1 MKVQTRLSPNQGTL
15 QYPQE
20 SIANKPSR
28 HRQGTA
34 FSDLFRRINPVPT
47 AQVTSPVVEKVRGL
61 IGRSPLPLK
70 AQWHDLI
77 SRIEALESGR
87 LLRKFENALDREIAK
102 LNTLF
107 PEPTELKVG
116 LDQYSPTL
124 DNTSLVEQGEVL
136 SQMLTDLNRFFQ
148 KRKLLQDLRDGVE
161 DTPSKAGVMTLA
173 ESEQALKDEIEAQI
187 KAGLYLIDT
196 YRKVEPTR
204 SRQKIAT
211 YPKAAKRTKQV
222 IPRAKIVDPKLPL
235 LLGEQGSPIK
245 HFVYPINLKA
255 LERPRKPSLAHL

>member
-28 HRQGTA
+28 HRQGAA
-34 FSDLFRRINPVPT
+34 FSDFFRRINPVQT
-47 AQVTSPVVEKVRGL
+47 AQVTSPVVEKVQGL

-77 SRIEALESGR
+77 SRIEALGSGR
-87 LLRKFENALDREIAK
+87 LLNKFENALNREIAT

-107 PEPTELKVG
+107 PEPTELEVG

-124 DNTSLVEQGEVL
+124 DNASLEEQDTFL

-204 SRQKIAT
+204 SRKKIKP
-211 YPKAAKRTKQV
+211 YPKTTPGAKRPKPGTSG
-222 IPRAKIVDPKLPL
+222 AKIVDPKLTL
-235 LLGEQGSPIK
+235 LLGEQGNPIT
-245 HFVYPINLKA
+245 HFVYPINPRA
-255 LERPRKPSLAHL
+255 LERPRKPS

>member
-15 QYPQE
+15 QYPPK

-28 HRQGTA
+28 HRQGAA

-61 IGRSPLPLK
+61 IRRSPLGLK
-70 AQWHDLI
+70 TQWHDLI
-77 SRIEALESGR
+77 SLIQALENGR

-107 PEPTELKVG
+107 PEPTELEVG
-116 LDQYSPTL
+116 LDQSSRPL

-136 SQMLTDLNRFFQ
+136 SQILTNLNLFFQ
-148 KRKLLQDLRDGVE
+148 KRKLLPDLRDGVE
-161 DTPSKAGVMTLA
+161 DTSSKAGVMTLA
-173 ESEQALKDEIEAQI
+173 TSEQARKDDIEAQI

-196 YRKVEPTR
+196 CRKVEPTR
-204 SRQKIAT
+204 SRQKIKPC
-211 YPKAAKRTKQV
+211 PKTTPGARRPKPGTSG
-222 IPRAKIVDPKLPL
+222 AKIVDPKLPL
-235 LLGEQGSPIK
+235 LLGGQGNPITD
-245 HFVYPINLKA
+245 FVYPINPKA
-255 LERPRKPSLAHL
+255 LERPRKPS